1 MANVMKNDKSLNS
14 SPENIPKLISF
25 TSRIKKKSCELP
37 VKEEINGHLEKS
49 NNLDT
54 VQQILKSLSPIFV
67 IYAKKNFTKK

>member
-1 MANVMKNDKSLNS
+1 MANVMKKDKSLNS

-25 TSRIKKKSCELP
+25 TGRIKKESCELP

-67 IYAKKNFTKK
+67 IYAKKKFTKK